1 MKRAA
6 WTAMAVSALAT
17 ALVFTMSP
25 GPRAQGYPDRPIKV
39 LVPLAAASAIDIVAR
54 IVGEKMGAILGQSFY
69 VEDQPGAAGMIAM
82 RAAARAAPDGYTLVA
97 VNDSVI
103 TMVPNMKSD
112 AGYDPLKDFAPI
124 AQLIG
129 IPLGLIA
136 NPEFPAK
143 DVAELLALAR
153 AKPGSINYASG
164 GVGSPQHIAMEL
176 LARTAGVQMTHVPYR
191 GVTAAVNEVVGGHV
205 PIGFTALSA
214 VGPLLAD
221 KRVRLLAT
229 SASTRVPQFPDTPTI
244 AESGI
249 PGFGFVAWGAL
260 LAPAGTPPDI
270 IARLNA
276 AALAA
281 LRDPIVRN
289 KLINV
294 GFSIAESTPEQ
305 LAENM
310 RRDYARMGELIRAA
324 HIGE

>member
-1 MKRAA
+1 M
-6 WTAMAVSALAT
+6 
-17 ALVFTMSP
+17 
-25 GPRAQGYPDRPIKV
+25 
-39 LVPLAAASAIDIVAR
+39 
-54 IVGEKMGAILGQSFY
+54 GQSFY

-136 NPEFPAK
+136 NPGFPAK
-143 DVAELLALAR
+143 DVAELVALAR

-176 LARTAGVQMTHVPYR
+176 LARAAGVQMTHVPYR

-229 SASTRVPQFPDTPTI
+229 SASTRVPQFPDAPTI

-281 LRDPIVRN
+281 LRDPIVRS

-305 LAENM
+305 LAETM

>member
-1 MKRAA
+1 MSRALLI
-6 WTAMAVSALAT
+6 AVAASMLAC
-17 ALVFTMSP
+17 AP
-25 GPRAQGYPDRPIKV
+25 QARAQGYPDRPIKV
-39 LVPLAAASAIDIVAR
+39 LVPLAPASAIDIVAR
-54 IVGEKMGAILGQSFY
+54 LVGEKMGAILGQNFY
-69 VEDQPGAAGMIAM
+69 IEDQPGAAGMIAM

-103 TMVPNMKSD
+103 TMVPNMKAD

-143 DVAELLALAR
+143 DVAELVALAR
-153 AKPGSINYASG
+153 AKPGSIDYASG
-164 GVGSPQHIAMEL
+164 GVGSPQHVAMEL
-176 LARTAGVQMTHVPYR
+176 LARAAGVQMTHVPYR

-205 PIGFTALSA
+205 PIAFTALSA

-229 SASTRVPQFPDTPTI
+229 SASTRVPQFPDTPTV

-249 PGFGFVAWGAL
+249 PGFSFVAWGAL
-260 LAPAGTPPDI
+260 LAPASTPPDI
-270 IARLNA
+270 IAKLNA

-281 LRDPIVRN
+281 LRDPAVRD

-305 LAENM
+305 LAETM
-310 RRDYARMGELIRAA
+310 RRDHARMGELIRSA